1 MNNSSENK
9 NKPNPSNNIRALTT
23 SALMVALAMILD
35 QIKLFQMPQGGAV
48 TLFGM
53 LPIILL
59 GYLLG
64 TRWGIIGG
72 TCVGILNLIFGG
84 YVIHPAQL
92 FIDYIL
98 SFAVLGLSGLVRDK
112 KNGLTKGY
120 LLGVSAKYIC
130 FVLSGWIFFG
140 EYAPENFN
148 ALTWSLWYNIT
159 FVAVEAAMTLI
170 VINIPAVKN
179 LFTKLRNTVQNY

>member
-1 MNNSSENK
+1 MEK
-9 NKPNPSNNIRALTT
+9 NTSKKGVNIRALTV

-35 QIKLFQMPQGGAV
+35 QIKLFQMPQGGCV

-64 TRWGIIGG
+64 TKWGLMGG

-92 FIDYIL
+92 FLDYIL
-98 SFAVLGLSGLVRDK
+98 AFAVMGLSGLVRNN
-112 KNGLTKGY
+112 KNGLTLGY
-120 LLGVSAKYIC
+120 IIGVSARYIC

-140 EYAPENFN
+140 DYAPENFN

-159 FVAVEAAMTLI
+159 FVAAEAAITLI
-170 VINIPAVKN
+170 VINLPPVKN
-179 LFTKLRNTVQNY
+179 LFKRLRATVETN

>member
-1 MNNSSENK
+1 MKENSKKINVK
-9 NKPNPSNNIRALTT
+9 QITI

-35 QIKLFQMPQGGAV
+35 QIKLFQMPQGGCV

-64 TRWGIIGG
+64 TRWGLIGG
-72 TCVGILNLIFGG
+72 TCVGLLNLIFGG

-92 FIDYIL
+92 FLDYIL
-98 SFAVLGLSGLVRDK
+98 AFAVMGLSGIVRNK
-112 KNGLTKGY
+112 KNGLTLGY
-120 LLGVSAKYIC
+120 IIGVSARYIC

-148 ALTWSLWYNIT
+148 ALTWSLWYNLT
-159 FVAVEAAMTLI
+159 FVAAEAIMTLI
-170 VINIPAVKN
+170 VINVPAVKK
-179 LFTKLRNTVQNY
+179 LFAKLRTQVNQ